1 MVAVILFSLLLL
13 LLLTFLLFLLL
24 LWFYCSCCFVLV
36 VSLLFGC
43 CFIVVV
49 SLLLSLSLFHCST
62 LSWVHCCCH
71 CSCFIVVVVVVVVIS
86 VVLLVVGLLCQKL
99 VLIKIRELGL
109 LSRPRK
115 VSDLEN
121 PKIGSDGFGNLFRS
135 DELNNQ
141 SEVDISANENG
152 SDLKNQIAHLIFKTD
167 YHYMMIMYSL
177 ER

>member
-1 MVAVILFSLLLL
+1 MVAVVLFSLLLLL

-36 VSLLFGC
+36 VSLLFHC
-43 CFIVVV
+43 CLVVVV

-62 LSWVHCCCH
+62 LSWVRCCCH
-71 CSCFIVVVVVVVVIS
+71 CSCFIVVVVVIS

-141 SEVDISANENG
+141 SEVDISAN
-152 SDLKNQIAHLIFKTD
+152 
-167 YHYMMIMYSL
+167 
-177 ER
+177 